1 MSHFVIKSVLKMD
14 TSGDNI
20 PEDYVFEV
28 SLIIRDHNGIDQN
41 TETRKE
47 LAEAIRLLC
56 EVVNAN

>member
-1 MSHFVIKSVLKMD
+1 MSNFVIKSVLKMD
-14 TSGDNI
+14 TSDDNI

-41 TETRKE
+41 TEARKE

>member
-1 MSHFVIKSVLKMD
+1 MSNFVIKSVLKMD
-14 TSGDNI
+14 TSVDNI

-28 SLIIRDHNGIDQN
+28 SLIIRDHKGIDQN